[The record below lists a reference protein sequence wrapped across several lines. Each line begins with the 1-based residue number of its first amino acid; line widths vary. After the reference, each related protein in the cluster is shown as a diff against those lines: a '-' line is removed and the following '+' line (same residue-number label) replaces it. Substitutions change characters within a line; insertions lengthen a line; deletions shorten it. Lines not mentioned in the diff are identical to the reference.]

1 MEYQWAIR
9 RDIRRYYLG
18 SGGASEALRRV
29 QMIRLFPDASNGIDN
44 RAWNPHNWRS
54 GSDEHDL
61 YRQFSD
67 VVRAGVAQG

>member
-1 MEYQWAIR
+1 
-9 RDIRRYYLG
+9 
-18 SGGASEALRRV
+18 
-29 QMIRLFPDASNGIDN
+29 MIRLFPDASNGIDN
-44 RAWNPHNWRS
+44 RALNPHNWRS